1 MELSEQIQSVIGG
14 FAGYQDEEHRRISD
28 EQIRAF
34 VGERLVA
41 LPAPTV
47 DALSGSELERYERL
61 LMRCEF
67 VNQLAFTRFKDATAQ
82 EWIDGVAAADLRL
95 VSAAQT
101 GDLAQIE
108 SAFDRRDAAM
118 QHA

>member
-1 MELSEQIQSVIGG
+1 MELPAQIQSVIGS
-14 FAGYQDEEHRRISD
+14 FAGYKDEEHRRTSD

-41 LPAPTV
+41 LPAATV
-47 DALSGSELERYERL
+47 DALSGDERTRYERL

-67 VNQLAFTRFKDATAQ
+67 VNQLAFARFKDAAAD
-82 EWIDGVAAADLRL
+82 EWISAVAAADLRL
-95 VSAAQT
+95 ISAAQT

-118 QHA
+118 QNA

>member
-1 MELSEQIQSVIGG
+1 MELSEQMQSVIGG

-41 LPAPTV
+41 LPAATV
-47 DALSGSELERYERL
+47 DALSGDDLARYERL

-67 VNQLAFTRFKDATAQ
+67 VNQLAFTRFKDASAQ
-82 EWIDGVAAADLRL
+82 EWLDAVAAADLRL

-118 QHA
+118 QNA